1 MLFSYDKDLQQC
13 LTEGTKKAIGWGIS
27 SDLLYKVKQAPY
39 KFEFLID
46 GTKKDSTII
55 GNATGLEVYGSE
67 KIAGI
72 CSSEYV
78 IVILADLTQ
87 YGEEITRQIAQYGQ
101 YTVTVP
107 YSPWFEKNIE
117 QKIKH
122 FVCKHR
128 KYLDSNFDLSQQKTS
143 RNIALVIYGFTRG
156 GAEWQFYLLVKA
168 LIVQGHSVSVF
179 YFTEPVDT
187 TKCWLDELSSVGVSL
202 FCLRDYIHKIQI
214 SDNENLV
221 DELLGFLS
229 TYESRLVLAMLS
241 LMGGREFNCCI
252 SYLLSANVLASLSAV
267 LVGIPNTLIST
278 RCSAPGTVGGDFIDS
293 KIVNIDLGTSAQ
305 LLEILIKYAGVNI
318 AANSNVGAE
327 SYAKWLNI
335 EKSSISIVPNGL
347 LEPAIVSKKS
357 IRDAYCISDSA
368 FLVIGVMRL
377 TDQKRPLLFLNCID
391 VLSQRHPNLK
401 VLLIGDGALFA
412 EVQKT
417 INEKGL
423 EHIITLLGEQTNAT
437 DFMQAADVLLHT
449 PKFEGL
455 PNVILEAQQV
465 GCPVVCS
472 NAGGSL
478 EALAPEVVSLC
489 LVDSDEPGEFVS
501 KVLGFIER
509 ENIEHF
515 KIHANCHIQHMTL
528 EKLAV
533 NTLYAACQG

>member
-1 MLFSYDKDLQQC
+1 
-13 LTEGTKKAIGWGIS
+13 
-27 SDLLYKVKQAPY
+27 
-39 KFEFLID
+39 
-46 GTKKDSTII
+46 
-55 GNATGLEVYGSE
+55 
-67 KIAGI
+67 
-72 CSSEYV
+72 
-78 IVILADLTQ
+78 
-87 YGEEITRQIAQYGQ
+87 
-101 YTVTVP
+101 
-107 YSPWFEKNIE
+107 
-117 QKIKH
+117 
-122 FVCKHR
+122 
-128 KYLDSNFDLSQQKTS
+128 
-143 RNIALVIYGFTRG
+143 
-156 GAEWQFYLLVKA
+156 
-168 LIVQGHSVSVF
+168 
-179 YFTEPVDT
+179 
-187 TKCWLDELSSVGVSL
+187 
-202 FCLRDYIHKIQI
+202 
-214 SDNENLV
+214 
-221 DELLGFLS
+221 
-229 TYESRLVLAMLS
+229 
-241 LMGGREFNCCI
+241 
-252 SYLLSANVLASLSAV
+252 
-267 LVGIPNTLIST
+267 
-278 RCSAPGTVGGDFIDS
+278 
-293 KIVNIDLGTSAQ
+293 
-305 LLEILIKYAGVNI
+305 
-318 AANSNVGAE
+318 
-327 SYAKWLNI
+327 LNI